1 MCTIRRKRNCTETF
15 FFACGFGS
23 ICHTHIMNIEKD
35 FSSDQPKFSDE
46 IMTLAMGEI
55 HDILIEPMQGK
66 LTQEQDAVLA
76 LIGLTFKIMAEKA
89 TQLEKLEQGFQGN
102 FVNEN
107 DFNRN

>member
-1 MCTIRRKRNCTETF
+1 MCIIRRETNCTETF
-15 FFACGFGS
+15 FFACGFPT

-35 FSSDQPKFSDE
+35 FNSDQPKFSDE
-46 IMTLAMGEI
+46 IMTMAMGEI

-76 LIGLTFKIMAEKA
+76 IIGLTFKIMAEKA
-89 TQLEKLEQGFQGN
+89 TQLEKMEQGFQGN
-102 FVNEN
+102 FVNES

>member
-1 MCTIRRKRNCTETF
+1 
-15 FFACGFGS
+15 
-23 ICHTHIMNIEKD
+23 MNIEKD
-35 FSSDQPKFSDE
+35 FNSDQPKFSDE

-66 LTQEQDAVLA
+66 LTQDQDAVLA

-89 TQLEKLEQGFQGN
+89 TQLEKMEHAFQGN

>member
-1 MCTIRRKRNCTETF
+1 
-15 FFACGFGS
+15 
-23 ICHTHIMNIEKD
+23 MNILD
-35 FSSDQPKFSDE
+35 NNSSSDQPKFSDE